1 MRPSASSGRGGALLR
16 LARWP
21 NALIAA
27 AGVLAGAWWARGD
40 LLSRATWLAV
50 LSAAALTALANATN
64 DIADLEID
72 RSAHPERPLPRG
84 ELGVREASALAVIG
98 AIVGV
103 GAAAVIAPALGALA
117 SAVALAMA
125 LYSWRIKRAG
135 LPGNLLVALLASLPF
150 LWGAWSAGSPRA
162 AAPLV
167 LLAIPLHLAR
177 EIAKD
182 LDDAAADAP
191 VRRTLPVRFG
201 IPVARAALVIALLAF
216 LAALVPFAP
225 GRPRFAVAVLPVLAL
240 AVLGALR
247 ALRGQRGG
255 PLLFKSA
262 MVCAILSL
270 AAAR

>member
-1 MRPSASSGRGGALLR
+1 MGRGGALLR

-40 LLSRATWLAV
+40 LAAGPTWLAV
-50 LSAAALTALANATN
+50 LSAVALTAVANASN
-64 DIADLEID
+64 DIADVEID
-72 RSAHPERPLPRG
+72 RAAHPERPLPRG
-84 ELGVREASALAVIG
+84 ELSVRDATVLAVAG
-98 AIVGV
+98 AAVGA
-103 GAAAVIAPALGALA
+103 GAAALLAPALGALA
-117 SAVALAMA
+117 VGVALAMA

-150 LWGAWSAGSPRA
+150 LWGAWSAGDPRA

-167 LLAIPLHLAR
+167 LLAMPLHLAR

-201 IPVARAALVIALLAF
+201 PAVARGALLLALLAF
-216 LAALVPFAP
+216 GAVLVPFA
-225 GRPRFAVAVLPVLAL
+225 GERPRFAIAVLPVVLL
-240 AVLGALR
+240 VVLGALR
-247 ALRGQRGG
+247 ALRGERGG
-255 PLLFKSA
+255 PLLLKSA